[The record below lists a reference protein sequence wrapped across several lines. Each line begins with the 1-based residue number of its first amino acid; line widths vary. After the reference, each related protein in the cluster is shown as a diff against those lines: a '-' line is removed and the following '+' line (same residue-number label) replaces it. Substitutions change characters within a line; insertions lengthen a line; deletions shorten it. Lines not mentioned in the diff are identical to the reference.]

1 MRSASLITLSRR
13 WQRPTT
19 GRTRAHTVGHILRR
33 GDPSARVGRTFTE
46 YAAVHGQSL
55 CATRHARGE
64 RRRHRGRRKT
74 ASGSRL
80 RAAGGVAPPS
90 PPTHWVAPQT
100 RPLSCFE
107 CVFFNQV
114 REDGPNQQGLML
126 GQSCHSSL
134 WGPAKGP
141 TGGPACSGKS
151 SALTARPTSDPAY
164 LRFQGPPGSH
174 K

>member
-1 MRSASLITLSRR
+1 MRSANLITLSRR

-46 YAAVHGQSL
+46 YAAVLGQSL
-55 CATRHARGE
+55 CATRRG
-64 RRRHRGRRKT
+64 GRLMS
-74 ASGSRL
+74 AWGSRL
-80 RAAGGVAPPS
+80 GAAGGVAPPS
-90 PPTHWVAPQT
+90 PPTHWVAPQA

-126 GQSCHSSL
+126 GQVV
-134 WGPAKGP
+134 GPHG
-141 TGGPACSGKS
+141 
-151 SALTARPTSDPAY
+151 TA
-164 LRFQGPPGSH
+164 H
-174 K
+174 E